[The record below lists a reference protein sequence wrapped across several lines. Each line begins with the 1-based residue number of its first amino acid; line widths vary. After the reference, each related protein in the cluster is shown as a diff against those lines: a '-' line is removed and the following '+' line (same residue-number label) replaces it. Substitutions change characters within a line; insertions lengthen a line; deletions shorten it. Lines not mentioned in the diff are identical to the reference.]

1 MEKPSK
7 VRRLSTELTCFGDMN
22 DDFDDLTILQA
33 AGHIWRTPV
42 KQKLLQD
49 LSALSPSKR
58 QPALKAKIF
67 NLQNPEESPDEEER
81 EEEEREEEE
90 REEEREEEEEEQEE
104 REEEEEEQEEQDQED
119 LERQRQPASTPPPT
133 SPPYRRDSSMLI
145 RSDTPRGTSDGL
157 EFGTEDDIIKEAG
170 ALTKQRPIGSRV
182 AALSG
187 RPRWTM
193 KNMSEAEKATRTIMF
208 TALTLDYINEGP
220 PPPDA
225 ERDSRLTND
234 SRMRTIIDT
243 RYRQAYPHDWR
254 VLEGIEIEGVISQ
267 IEVL

>member
-1 MEKPSK
+1 
-7 VRRLSTELTCFGDMN
+7 MN

-33 AGHIWRTPV
+33 ASHIWRTPV

-81 EEEEREEEE
+81 EEEERQEEEQ
-90 REEEREEEEEEQEE
+90 EQEE
-104 REEEEEEQEEQDQED
+104 REEEEREEEEQEQEEQEQEEQEEGE
-119 LERQRQPASTPPPT
+119 RQPASTSPPT
-133 SPPYRRDSSMLI
+133 SPPYRRESSMQI
-145 RSDTPRGTSDGL
+145 RSDTPRGTSDGSEL
-157 EFGTEDDIIKEAG
+157 GTEDDIIKEAG
-170 ALTKQRPIGSRV
+170 ALTKQRPTGSRV

-254 VLEGIEIEGVISQ
+254 VLEGIEIEGVIFPDRGSLTVGKAADV
-267 IEVL
+267 EL